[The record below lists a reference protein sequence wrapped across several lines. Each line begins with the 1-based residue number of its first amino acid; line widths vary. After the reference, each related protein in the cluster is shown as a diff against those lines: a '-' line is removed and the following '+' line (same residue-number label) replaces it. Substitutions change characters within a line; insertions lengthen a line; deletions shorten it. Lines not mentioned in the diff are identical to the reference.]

1 MTLQNAYEE
10 FMLEQQVR
18 GNSAKTQEYYKGA
31 LGKFLTYAGPDFDPA
46 AVTLKMLRNYA
57 AQMRKGSL
65 SSTTIQSYIRA
76 LRAFLRWCYNE
87 EYMPV
92 DLSEKFRLPKAKN
105 DTIHVLTDEE
115 INRLMGSFNLKDE
128 VQLRNY

>member
-87 EYMPV
+87 
-92 DLSEKFRLPKAKN
+92 
-105 DTIHVLTDEE
+105 
-115 INRLMGSFNLKDE
+115 
-128 VQLRNY
+128 

>member
-1 MTLQNAYEE
+1 MTLQNAYDE

-65 SSTTIQSYIRA
+65 SSTTIQSLSGHCGPFCGGATMRSTCLLIWRKNSLCPEPKKIR
-76 LRAFLRWCYNE
+76 FMC
-87 EYMPV
+87 
-92 DLSEKFRLPKAKN
+92 
-105 DTIHVLTDEE
+105 
-115 INRLMGSFNLKDE
+115 
-128 VQLRNY
+128 